1 MAFLAHPENAVGQPH
16 LLQDHLRSVGALA
29 RRFAEAANP
38 LLAEPAQWAGML
50 HDLGKYRDEF
60 QAYLR
65 EERGSSVETHHAVY
79 GAALAFQRHW
89 LGLAFA
95 IAGHHAGLHDLS
107 QLQVLVKDAK
117 YKAAERLSLLI
128 ERFTA
133 EVSPLDAQF
142 AEPKFDCAQQTHA
155 EFYIRMLFSALVD
168 ADFLDTEAHYTGALR
183 QSCEFRPD
191 ALITRLL
198 AEKATKSSAGE
209 LNALRNCIFQQC
221 LEAAELS
228 PGFFS
233 LTVPTGGGKTL
244 SSMAFALQ
252 HAERHDLR
260 RVIVVIPY
268 LSIIEQNAAQ
278 YRRIFDPENTGIVIE
293 HHSAVVAPEDE
304 EERQRSPLEYAA
316 ENWDAPIIVTTS
328 VQFIE
333 SLFANRPSRCRKLH
347 NIARSVVIF
356 DEVQTLPSHLLN
368 PLLNVLRELR
378 THYGVSVVFSTATQ
392 PAFRRNA
399 STLKEGFAAYDVT
412 EITRDTTETFRQLR
426 RVRFRLPGSSATT
439 DWHTLA
445 AEMAERPQ
453 GLCVLN
459 VRRHAFEVWEALRNI
474 LPSDEQDSIFHLSSA
489 MCAQHR
495 FDLLGDDHAP
505 VAATIRHRLRTGQP
519 CRVISTQLI
528 EAGVDVDFPIVW
540 RALGPLD
547 AVVQTAGRCNREGR
561 LQDAHGN
568 PTLGEVIIF
577 RPAEHRLPRGIY
589 AVATGVTEALLART
603 DAETLATGHTLFES
617 YFSQL
622 YQYVPTDYAK
632 AGESSI
638 QEDRDNLRFR
648 EVTRKARVIA
658 DDTRPVIVPY
668 GEGRERIAEIRTRPQ
683 AKGRPRFDKTDLQ
696 RLQRFMVN
704 LHQRDFLHLLALKQ
718 IRPLLPN
725 LELYVLSEGF
735 YHAHLG
741 LLINQRPTED
751 FLL

>member
-1 MAFLAHPENAVGQPH
+1 MNFLAHPENATGQPH
-16 LLQDHLRSVGALA
+16 LLKDHLRSVGALA
-29 RRFAEAANP
+29 RRFAETANP
-38 LLAEPAQWAGML
+38 WLVEPAQWAGML

-65 EERGSSVETHHAVY
+65 QERESSVETHHAVY
-79 GAALAFQRHW
+79 GAALAFQRRW
-89 LGLAFA
+89 PGLAFA

-107 QLQVLVKDAK
+107 QLQALVKDEK
-117 YKAAERLSLLI
+117 YKAAERLPLLL
-128 ERFTA
+128 ERFTT
-133 EVSPLDAQF
+133 EVGPPDEQF
-142 AEPKFDCAQQTHA
+142 AEPSFDHTQRTRA
-155 EFYIRMLFSALVD
+155 ELYIRLLFSALVD

-183 QSCEFRPD
+183 QSYELRPD
-191 ALITRLL
+191 ALMSRLL
-198 AEKATKSSAGE
+198 AEKATKSSTGE
-209 LNALRNCIFQQC
+209 LNAIRNRIFQQC
-221 LEAAELS
+221 LDAAELP

-233 LTVPTGGGKTL
+233 LTVQTGGGKTL
-244 SSMAFALQ
+244 SSMAFALR
-252 HAERHDLR
+252 HAERHGLR

-278 YRRIFDPENTGIVIE
+278 YRRIFDPDNTGIVIE
-293 HHSAVVAPEDE
+293 HHSAVMAPEDG

-333 SLFANRPSRCRKLH
+333 SLFANRPARCRKLH

-368 PLLNVLRELR
+368 PLLNVLRELK
-378 THYGVSVVFSTATQ
+378 THYGVSFVFSTATQ
-392 PAFRRNA
+392 PAFRHNA
-399 STLKEGFAAYDVT
+399 FALKEGFAADEVT
-412 EITRDTTETFRQLR
+412 EITRDTVETFRRLR
-426 RVRFRLPGSSATT
+426 RVEFKLPANGETT
-439 DWHTLA
+439 DWRALA
-445 AEMAERPQ
+445 EAIAARPQ
-453 GLCVLN
+453 VLCVLN
-459 VRRHAFEVWEALRNI
+459 VRRHAFELWEELRNI
-474 LPSDEQDSIFHLSSA
+474 LASDERDTVFHLSSA

-495 FDLLGDDHAP
+495 FDLLGDDKDPA
-505 VAATIRHRLRTGQP
+505 AATIRHRLRTGQP

-528 EAGVDVDFPIVW
+528 EAGVDVDFPVVW

-547 AVVQTAGRCNREGR
+547 AIVQAAGRCNREGR

-568 PTLGEVIIF
+568 PMLGEVIIF
-577 RPAEHRLPRGIY
+577 RPTEASLPRGIY
-589 AVATGVTEALLART
+589 SVATGVTETLLAHADT
-603 DAETLATGHTLFES
+603 ETLATDPTLFEQ

-632 AGESSI
+632 AGECSI
-638 QEDRDNLRFR
+638 QEDRENLRFR
-648 EVTRKARVIA
+648 EVARKARVID

-668 GEGRERIAEIRTRPQ
+668 GAGKKHIEEIRTRPQ
-683 AKGRPRFDKTDLQ
+683 ERGKPRFDKTDLQ

-704 LHQRDFLHLLALKQ
+704 LHQRDFEQLRALRQ
-718 IRPLLPN
+718 ISQLLPN

-741 LLINQRPTED
+741 LLIQQRPSED